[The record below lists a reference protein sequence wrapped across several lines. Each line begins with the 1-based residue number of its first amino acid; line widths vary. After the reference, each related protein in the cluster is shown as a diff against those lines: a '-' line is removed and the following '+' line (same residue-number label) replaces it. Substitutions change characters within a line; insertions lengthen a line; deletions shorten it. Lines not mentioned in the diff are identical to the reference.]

1 MNSGKTVFKQ
11 LLQFLPH
18 HDFSK
23 CVARY
28 NGDYKVRKF
37 SCYDQFLCLAYAELS
52 GRESLRDIETCLNS
66 HNEKLY
72 HIGFRGKV
80 SRSTLADANESRDYR
95 IFQDFGYVLIGMA
108 EKLYKDEVLE
118 IDLNQP
124 LYAFDSTTIDLCLS
138 LFPWAEFRET
148 KAAVKMHTLLDL
160 RGSIPSFIM
169 ITTGKVNDVKALD
182 ELPVKADSVIAMDRG
197 YIDFKRLYE
206 IHRKAAFF
214 VIRAKNNL
222 KFRRLYSREVD
233 KTTGLR
239 ADQTIALFTRKS
251 RKGYP
256 EHLRRVS
263 YFDKE
268 QDKRFVFLT
277 NHFGIPTKTVAD
289 VYKQRWQVE
298 LFFKWIKQH
307 LRIKAFYGTSPN
319 AVKTQIWVGLCI
331 YLLVAITKKRLN
343 LSVSL
348 YTFLQIIEVNLFEK
362 KAIFQV
368 VADALK
374 QNSEQPD
381 PNQLRLFN

>member
-108 EKLYKDEVLE
+108 EKLYKDEALE

-239 ADQTIALFTRKS
+239 ADQTIVLLTRKS

-277 NHFGIPTKTVAD
+277 NHFGIPAKTVAD

>member
-18 HDFSK
+18 HEFNK

-28 NGDYKVRKF
+28 NGSYKVRRF

-95 IFQDFGYVLIGMA
+95 IFQDFGYVLIGTA
-108 EKLYKDEVLE
+108 EKLYKDEALE
-118 IDLNQP
+118 IDLKQP

-138 LFPWAEFRET
+138 LFPWAKFRET
-148 KAAVKMHTLLDL
+148 KAAVKMHTLLNL

-169 ITTGKVNDVKALD
+169 VTTGKVNDVKVLD
-182 ELPVKADSVIAMDRG
+182 ELPVKADSVITMDRG

-206 IHRKAAFF
+206 IHHKAAFF
-214 VIRAKNNL
+214 VIRAKDNL

-239 ADQTIALFTRKS
+239 ADQTIILLTKKS
-251 RKGYP
+251 REGYP

-263 YFDKE
+263 YVDKE
-268 QDKRFVFLT
+268 QNKRFVFLT
-277 NHFGIPTKTVAD
+277 NHFGIPAKTVAD

-319 AVKTQIWVGLCI
+319 AVKTQLWVGLCI

-343 LSVSL
+343 LTVSL

-362 KAIFQV
+362 KPIFQLI
-368 VADALK
+368 ADALK
-374 QNSEQPD
+374 QNSEP
-381 PNQLRLFN
+381 PNCNQLRLFN